1 VTGSLLP
8 LLFMELSEVFASVGA
23 RDADCAP
30 RKANSWAML
39 TGMIAL
45 GSRLKR
51 FLATALLI
59 AGSASLAGC
68 SSGMMADHLLPKGT
82 PSRPATP
89 AAYPA
94 VNDPPTPRAER
105 VLTEEEQ
112 KKLEDDLMKS
122 RKRAQDVAKPGTA
135 GNR

>member
-1 VTGSLLP
+1 MNDKRSNKMGRSASKSLP
-8 LLFMELSEVFASVGA
+8 DTN
-23 RDADCAP
+23 RP
-30 RKANSWAML
+30 RL
-39 TGMIAL
+39 
-45 GSRLKR
+45 
-51 FLATALLI
+51 TALLI

-68 SSGMMADHLLPKGT
+68 SSSMMADHLLPKGT

-94 VNDPPTPRAER
+94 VTDPPTPRTER

-122 RKRAQDVAKPGTA
+122 RKRAQDGAKPGTA